1 MVTFL
6 KQQNKKTLGFTIVE
20 LVIVIAVIAVL
31 SAIIIP
37 IFSNII
43 NDAKTSTIKENI
55 RNKFVEYYIEYG
67 DDHDYNNNVIIKYKE
82 VNCMIYINGQVID
95 EIYIL
100 EDAIEKAQELLSYEV
115 KIIPCEKYSDVLL
128 LKKEE
133 TIDPEYNNHGDIL
146 GIQAITNVNQLKDG
160 MAILIL
166 HQQIAYFPD
175 FIFMGEIKE
184 NYINAEAIEV
194 DVTGL
199 GAMTLQVGA
208 NEGQVLDV
216 RIPDVGIK
224 ALGIESTDVLTS
236 DNALAAIDEVGGALA
251 KLSSV
256 RSRIG
261 AYQNR
266 LEATISSVDVT
277 TENMTEAFSGITDV
291 DMSEEYTAYSTNQIL
306 TQAST
311 SVLAQANERP
321 SQVLQL
327 LQ

>member
-184 NYINAEAIEV
+184 NYIEETNNMTNSLILTLEKNDNLWKLKTKE
-194 DVTGL
+194 GKSL
-199 GAMTLQVGA
+199 GV
-208 NEGQVLDV
+208 
-216 RIPDVGIK
+216 
-224 ALGIESTDVLTS
+224 STDSNENDGTLFVYDS
-236 DNALAAIDEVGGALA
+236 A
-251 KLSSV
+251 
-256 RSRIG
+256 
-261 AYQNR
+261 
-266 LEATISSVDVT
+266 SVD
-277 TENMTEAFSGITDV
+277 
-291 DMSEEYTAYSTNQIL
+291 EEYILWNIQISG
-306 TQAST
+306 TKTDIISIKEIAGSYYQIEYYPDQSKFGCFFGDKYDI
-311 SVLAQANERP
+311 QIFKIIFNN
-321 SQVLQL
+321 
-327 LQ
+327 